1 MNVYLST
8 LEKNDKIVGGFLK
21 TKQKKWCQIAVS
33 IERIT
38 TEDGN

>member
-21 TKQKKWCQIAVS
+21 TKQKNNDAKLQSAFQ
-33 IERIT
+33 E
-38 TEDGN
+38 

>member
-21 TKQKKWCQIAVS
+21 TKQKKMMPNCSQHS
-33 IERIT
+33 K
-38 TEDGN
+38 NNN